1 MNTSNIQNLPI
12 CSVGTEGKSTN
23 KVDDRT
29 TFYQF
34 LSDKTTSCTDV
45 AETTGIRQKCC
56 TQYKRFWEKLGKL
69 QVIKH
74 ERCPHTGRKVQI
86 ITTNQE
92 FFIKPTGVQTNLFEQ

>member
-1 MNTSNIQNLPI
+1 MVEMTNTPKDSLHKGQ
-12 CSVGTEGKSTN
+12 SKD
-23 KVDDRT
+23 KKKADDRT

-45 AETTGIRQKCC
+45 AETTGIRQKSC

-86 ITTNQE
+86 ITTNQKL
-92 FFIKPTGVQTNLFEQ
+92 FIKPTGVQTSLFEQ

>member
-1 MNTSNIQNLPI
+1 MVEMTNTPKVSLHK
-12 CSVGTEGKSTN
+12 GHGKATK

-29 TFYQF
+29 AFYQF

-45 AETTGIRQKCC
+45 AETTGIRQKSC

-74 ERCPHTGRKVQI
+74 ERCPHTRRNVQI

-92 FFIKPTGVQTNLFEQ
+92 FFIKPIGVQTNLFEQ